1 MINYILSLILLILLI
16 IHIYKQIHII
26 EGKDKKKDKGP
37 NINNVTKQ
45 VKNVTKQAQ
54 NVVAS
59 IPPPSWPPMPPPPVI
74 NRTICSPPRE
84 NDGEDDWCKRKLD
97 QIQVMTNKRNILN
110 QEVST
115 LEETQRQQISHIKT
129 LEGNIND
136 LNHKS
141 NTIRQK
147 TEQVNLEIENANEL
161 NRSLYEHKNYV
172 FFQLKKKSKDGAFKD
187 ISITNIYA

>member
-1 MINYILSLILLILLI
+1 MINYILSLILLIILI

-26 EGKDKKKDKGP
+26 EGFKIGKIIKKAGK
-37 NINNVTKQ
+37 
-45 VKNVTKQAQ
+45 Q
-54 NVVAS
+54 NVVTS
-59 IPPPSWPPMPPPPVI
+59 IPAPSWSPLPPPPVI
-74 NRTICSPPRE
+74 NKTICAPPRQ
-84 NDGEDDWCKRKLD
+84 NDGEDDWCKRKLN
-97 QIQVMTNKRNILN
+97 QIQVMTNKRNNLN

-115 LEETQRQQISHIKT
+115 LEETLRQQNSHIKT

-172 FFQLKKKSKDGAFKD
+172 FFQLKKKSKDGSFKD